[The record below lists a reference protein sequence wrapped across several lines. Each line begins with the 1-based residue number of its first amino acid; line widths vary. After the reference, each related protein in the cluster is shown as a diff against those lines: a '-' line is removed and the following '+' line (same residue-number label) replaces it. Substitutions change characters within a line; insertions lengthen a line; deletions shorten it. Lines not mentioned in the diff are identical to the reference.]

1 MCVFAFEWL
10 GHKGKQFFGK
20 SVVSEGFEGLKPY
33 KENFLSRL
41 ELSLYINDD
50 VIKERQDCVT

>member
-20 SVVSEGFEGLKPY
+20 SVVSEGFEGLKSFFHLG
-33 KENFLSRL
+33 KVSKAKIAWVR
-41 ELSLYINDD
+41 
-50 VIKERQDCVT
+50 